1 MTKGGETATGAVG
14 RPRSERSR
22 RAIIRAA
29 GELLEEQGL
38 RAMTVEGVA
47 QRAGVSKKTI
57 YRWWPRKGVLA
68 LDAFYD
74 DWSSAQEELMPDT
87 GTLMGDL
94 RLRARATVRLM
105 TSERLGPTFAALLA
119 EAQSDEALADALR
132 EHVLEPL
139 REQARAIFRRAIARD
154 ELRPDTDVEVAI
166 DLFQG
171 PLLLRLLYTR
181 SPLDEGF
188 ADAIAEMALTG
199 VLPRESTT

>member
-1 MTKGGETATGAVG
+1 MTQGAETTTGVIG

-22 RAIIRAA
+22 RAIITAA

-47 QRAGVSKKTI
+47 RRAGVSKKTI
-57 YRWWPRKGVLA
+57 YRWWPHKSVLA

-87 GTLMGDL
+87 GTLLDDL

-105 TSERLGPTFAALLA
+105 TSERLGPTFAALLV
-119 EAQSDEALADALR
+119 EAQSDAALADAFR

-139 REQARAIFRRAIARD
+139 REQARAIFRRAIARG

-171 PLLLRLLYTR
+171 PLFLRLLYTH
-181 SPLDEGF
+181 SALDEAF
-188 ADAIAEMALTG
+188 ADAIAEMALAG
-199 VLPRESTT
+199 VLPRGSTA

>member
-1 MTKGGETATGAVG
+1 MTKGGETVTGAVG

-22 RAIIRAA
+22 RAILRAA

-57 YRWWPRKGVLA
+57 YRWWPHKGVLA

-74 DWSSAQEELMPDT
+74 DWSGAQEELMPDT

-94 RLRARATVRLM
+94 RLRARATVKLM
-105 TSERLGPTFAALLA
+105 TSERLGPTFAALLV
-119 EAQSDEALADALR
+119 EAQSDAALADAFR

-139 REQARAIFRRAIARD
+139 REQARAIFRRAIARG

-171 PLLLRLLYTR
+171 PLFLRLLYTR
-181 SPLDEGF
+181 SPLDEAF
-188 ADAIAEMALTG
+188 ADAIAEMALSG
-199 VLPRESTT
+199 VLPRGSAV